1 MSRAII
7 MRPVTSAG
15 NVRRSLLAA
24 LAVVAAVIPFYA
36 DEFWLRTGF
45 AVFAAVIGAV
55 GLNLLCGTT
64 GQLSLGHAFF
74 LAVGAISYSLLA
86 GESTGKGSDRVIGLG
101 LHPMLAMIAAV
112 VVSGLAGLLFSPVA
126 ARVRGLYLAVAS
138 LGLVVAGQHI
148 LNTATPLTG
157 GFNGRPVEDFALP
170 GFSFSDS
177 DPDLVLLGVPFG
189 QAERLWYL
197 GLLLAILAMV
207 FAGNIIRGR
216 SGVALE
222 AVRDN
227 QLAAAVNGV
236 DVAAYRSRAF
246 LLSSMYAGLSGVL
259 YALSVG
265 SVAPES
271 FTIEISVQYLMMI
284 VLGGLGS
291 VGGAAAGAVLVTAL
305 PLVLQQYSDSLPFLS
320 APGSGGVSY
329 ADAARYLYGAAVVL
343 IVLLEPSGAAGL
355 ARRAQSHLKVRAHA
369 IPTRR
374 LWRGGPPADQP
385 EPTQPDQART
395 NASAKASTVLAT
407 AHDSAPES

>member
-1 MSRAII
+1 M
-7 MRPVTSAG
+7 
-15 NVRRSLLAA
+15 
-24 LAVVAAVIPFYA
+24 
-36 DEFWLRTGF
+36 
-45 AVFAAVIGAV
+45 FAAVIGAV
-55 GLNLLCGTT
+55 GLNLLSGTT

-74 LAVGAISYSLLA
+74 LAVGAISYSFLS
-86 GESTGKGSDRVIGLG
+86 GEGSGGISGLG
-101 LHPMLAMIAAV
+101 LPPLLAMIIAV
-112 VVSGLAGLLFSPVA
+112 AVSGLAGLLFSPVA
-126 ARVRGLYLAVAS
+126 ARVRGLYLAIAS

-157 GFNGRPVEDFALP
+157 GFNGRSVPDFSLP

-177 DPDLVLLGVPFG
+177 DPDLTVLGVPFG

-197 GLLLAILAMV
+197 GLLLAALSII
-207 FAGNIIRGR
+207 FANNLLRGR

-227 QLAAAVNGV
+227 PLAAAVNGV
-236 DVAAYRSRAF
+236 DVAAYRARAF

-271 FTIEISVQYLMMI
+271 FTIEVSVQYLVMI

-291 VGGAAAGAVLVTAL
+291 MGGAAAGAAFVTAL

-329 ADAARYLYGAAVVL
+329 ADAARFAYGAAVVL
-343 IVLLEPSGAAGL
+343 IVLVEPTGAAGL
-355 ARRAQSHLKVRAHA
+355 ARRARKHL
-369 IPTRR
+369 
-374 LWRGGPPADQP
+374 RGPASSSDTNDR
-385 EPTQPDQART
+385 ERKKSTSRTSTQ
-395 NASAKASTVLAT
+395 N
-407 AHDSAPES
+407 SAPMVAAAVIAASPDTIPEK